1 VSAGDRAPVTVASLV
16 GADARDVLLRA
27 RDLVARAGRVSETE
41 DIARHDVQQAFAAL
55 RSQMVR
61 RDLGAIPVERL
72 KDSTAG
78 RLRFGPLASAGYVTV
93 LDVLDAT
100 PSALLSVPGV
110 GQQTATQIHAAARQ
124 VASAI
129 EDGLK
134 VRVDLDPGN
143 VLSTSLLVA
152 LSRHDRVQRA
162 ASQVREH
169 ARTVAESAGPD
180 VKTAIPTTGRVRWF
194 FTGRAK
200 KERASGALSRL
211 TECLK
216 WADGQGIWS
225 QLDVV
230 TAEAQ
235 TTDPP
240 EQVWRDFERRSPEF
254 YGLLGEIVDL
264 KLDVAASEGFL
275 PAEIL
280 ASVHEQQLDET
291 FLNVSLR
298 GYQSFGARFA
308 LVQRRVIIGDEMGLG
323 KTIQAIAA
331 IAHLKA
337 MGRRHFLVVCPASV
351 LINWIREVTARSHL
365 TAYQL
370 YGSDREVNL
379 RRWVSRGD
387 VGVTTFESLRAL
399 TIPSEVRVG
408 MFVVDEAHYTKNPAA
423 QRSQSV
429 NAMAQLCER
438 VLFLT
443 GTPMEN
449 RVEEFRNL
457 VGYLQPQVVAKVE
470 GRYAIAGPDAFRKA
484 VAPVYLRRNQED
496 VLTELP
502 ALLQVDE
509 WEEFGTI
516 DFAAYRDAVAR
527 GNFMAMRRA
536 AFASRDPRSSAK
548 LQRLLEIA
556 DEAGENGRKVLVF
569 SFFREVLA
577 TVHHALGPR
586 AFGPITGDVAPA
598 KRQALVDA
606 FTRADGPA
614 VMVSQIAAGGV
625 GLNMQAASVVILC
638 EPQVKPTTEAQ
649 AIARAHRMGQ
659 LRTVQVHRLL
669 TEDSVDQ
676 RMLEILDSKARL
688 FDEYARRSEVSDTSP
703 EAVDI
708 SEMTLTREVVAKEQ
722 ERLALKIMA
731 EMATPGVDNYAD
743 ETDS

>member
-1 VSAGDRAPVTVASLV
+1 MTAGHGAPVTVASVV
-16 GADARDVLLRA
+16 GADAREVSSRA
-27 RDLVARAGRVSETE
+27 RDLVARAGRVSESE
-41 DIARHDVQQAFAAL
+41 DIARQHVQQAFAAL
-55 RSQMVR
+55 RSEMVR
-61 RDLGAIPVERL
+61 RDLAAIPVERL

-124 VASAI
+124 VATAI

-152 LSRHDRVQRA
+152 LSRLDRVQRA

-180 VKTAIPTTGRVRWF
+180 VETATPTTGRVRWF

-200 KERASGALSRL
+200 KERASEALSRL
-211 TECLK
+211 TECLT
-216 WADGQGIWS
+216 WADGQDIWS

-235 TTDPP
+235 TADPP

-254 YGLLGEIVDL
+254 YGLLGEVVDL

-331 IAHLKA
+331 IAHLKFT
-337 MGRRHFLVVCPASV
+337 GGTHFLVVCPASV
-351 LINWIREVTARSHL
+351 LINWTREVAARSHV

-370 YGSDREVNL
+370 YGPDREVNL

-387 VGVTTFESLRAL
+387 VGVTTFESLRTL
-399 TIPSEVRVG
+399 TIPSEVRIG
-408 MFVVDEAHYTKNPAA
+408 MLVVDEAHYTKNPAT
-423 QRSQSV
+423 QRSQNV
-429 NAMAQLCER
+429 NTMAQRCER

-457 VGYLQPQVVAKVE
+457 VGYLQPRLVANVE

-509 WEEFGTI
+509 WEEFGSI

-536 AFASRDPRSSAK
+536 AFASGDPRSSAK
-548 LQRLLEIA
+548 LHRLLEIA
-556 DEAGENGRKVLVF
+556 DEAGENGHKVLVF
-569 SFFREVLA
+569 SFFRDVLA
-577 TVHHALGPR
+577 TVHRALGPR
-586 AFGPITGDVAPA
+586 AFGPLTGDVTPA

-614 VMVSQIAAGGV
+614 VLVSQIAAGGV

-649 AIARAHRMGQ
+649 AVARAHRMGQ

-669 TEDSVDQ
+669 TQDSVDQ
-676 RMLEILDSKARL
+676 RMLEILEGKARL
-688 FDEYARRSEVSDTSP
+688 FDEYARRSEVADTSP

-708 SEMTLTREVVAKEQ
+708 SEVSLTREVVAKEQ

-731 EMATPGVDNYAD
+731 EMATPGVDNYAE

>member
-1 VSAGDRAPVTVASLV
+1 MS
-16 GADARDVLLRA
+16 RA
-27 RDLVARAGRVSETE
+27 RDLVARARLVSEVE
-41 DIARHDVQQAFAAL
+41 EVVRQEVERAFAAL
-55 RSQMVR
+55 RSEMVR
-61 RDLGAIPVERL
+61 RDLAAIPVERL

-78 RLRFGPLASAGYVTV
+78 RLRFGPLASAGYITV
-93 LDVLDAT
+93 LDVLNAS

-124 VASAI
+124 VAAAI

-134 VRVDLDPGN
+134 VRVDLDPDN
-143 VLSTSLLVA
+143 VLSTNLLVA

-162 ASQVREH
+162 ASKVREH
-169 ARTVAESAGPD
+169 ARTVSESAGQD
-180 VKTAIPTTGRVRWF
+180 LNTATPTKGRVRWF

-200 KERASGALSRL
+200 KERASEALSRL
-211 TECLK
+211 TGCLN
-216 WADGQGIWS
+216 WADSQSIWS

-230 TAEAQ
+230 ATAGR
-235 TTDPP
+235 TTDPSK
-240 EQVWRDFERRSPEF
+240 QVWRDFERRSPEY

-337 MGRRHFLVVCPASV
+337 TGRRHFLVVCPASV
-351 LINWIREVTARSHL
+351 LINWTREVAARSHL

-370 YGSDREVNL
+370 YGPDREINL
-379 RRWVSRGD
+379 RRWVNRGD

-408 MFVVDEAHYTKNPAA
+408 MLVVDEAHYTKNPAT
-423 QRSQSV
+423 QRSRNV
-429 NAMAQLCER
+429 NAMAQRCER

-457 VGYLQPQVVAKVE
+457 VGYLQPLVAAKVE
-470 GRYAIAGPDAFRKA
+470 SRHAIAGPDAFRKA

-502 ALLQVDE
+502 ALVQVDE
-509 WEEFGTI
+509 WEEFGSV

-536 AFASRDPRSSAK
+536 AFASGDPRSSAK
-548 LQRLLEIA
+548 LHRLLEIA

-569 SFFREVLA
+569 SFFRDVLA
-577 TVHHALGPR
+577 TVHRALGPR
-586 AFGPITGDVAPA
+586 AFGPITGDVTPA

-669 TEDSVDQ
+669 IQDSVDQ
-676 RMLEILDSKARL
+676 RMLEILDSKTRL
-688 FDEYARRSEVSDTSP
+688 FDEYARRSEVADTSP

-708 SEMTLTREVVAKEQ
+708 SEVSLTREVVAKEQ
-722 ERLALKIMA
+722 ERLALQMMA
-731 EMATPGVDNYAD
+731 EMATAKVDRGAQAD
-743 ETDS
+743 L

>member
-1 VSAGDRAPVTVASLV
+1 VSASSGAPVIVASLV
-16 GADARDVLLRA
+16 GANARDVLMHA
-27 RDLVARAGRVSETE
+27 RDLVARAGRVSEAE
-41 DIARHDVQQAFAAL
+41 DVARQLVQQAFVAL

-61 RDLGAIPVERL
+61 RDLAAIPVERL

-93 LDVLDAT
+93 LDVLDTT

-124 VASAI
+124 VAAAI
-129 EDGLK
+129 EDGLQ

-143 VLSTSLLVA
+143 VLSTNLLVA
-152 LSRHDRVQRA
+152 LNRHDRVKRA
-162 ASQVREH
+162 SAQVREH
-169 ARTVAESAGPD
+169 AKTVAESAGQD
-180 VKTAIPTTGRVRWF
+180 VKTATPMTGRVRWF
-194 FTGRAK
+194 FAGRGK
-200 KERASGALSRL
+200 KERASEALSRL
-211 TECLK
+211 TECLT

-225 QLDVV
+225 QLDSV
-230 TAEAQ
+230 TAAAQ
-235 TTDPP
+235 IAELPD
-240 EQVWRDFERRSPEF
+240 QVWRDFERRSPEY

-264 KLDVAASEGFL
+264 KLNVAASEGFL

-280 ASVHEQQLDET
+280 ARVHEQKLDET
-291 FLNVSLR
+291 FLDVSLR

-308 LVQRRVIIGDEMGLG
+308 LVQQRVIIGDEMGLG

-331 IAHLKA
+331 IAHIKA
-337 MGRRHFLVVCPASV
+337 TGGTHFLVVCPASV
-351 LINWIREVTARSHL
+351 LINWIREVGARSRL

-370 YGSDREVNL
+370 YGPDRELNL
-379 RRWVSRGD
+379 RRWVSRGE

-399 TIPSEVRVG
+399 TIPAEVRVR
-408 MFVVDEAHYTKNPAA
+408 MFVVDEAHYTKNPDT
-423 QRSQSV
+423 QRSRNV
-429 NAMAQLCER
+429 NAMAQRCER

-457 VGYLQPQVVAKVE
+457 VGYLQPQLVANV
-470 GRYAIAGPDAFRKA
+470 GQHAIAGPDAFRKA

-502 ALLQVDE
+502 ELVQVDE
-509 WEEFGTI
+509 WEEFSAI
-516 DFAAYRDAVAR
+516 DFAAYREAVAQ

-536 AFASRDPRSSAK
+536 AFASGDPRSSAK

-556 DEAGENGRKVLVF
+556 DEAGDNGRKVLVF
-569 SFFREVLA
+569 SFFRDVLT
-577 TVHHALGPR
+577 TVHRALGPR

-606 FTRADGPA
+606 FTRTDGPA
-614 VMVSQIAAGGV
+614 VLVSQISAGGV

-669 TEDSVDQ
+669 IQDSVDQ

-688 FDEYARRSEVSDTSP
+688 FDEYARRSEVADTSP

-708 SEMTLTREVVAKEQ
+708 SEVSLTREVVAKEQ
-722 ERLALKIMA
+722 ERLALKMMD
-731 EMATPGVDNYAD
+731 EMASSGPDHGSEAD
-743 ETDS
+743 L